1 MEVEG
6 TFWILKLLHLPN
18 FNTQIII
25 QSDRTSLFYLLVVV
39 LEK

>member
-6 TFWILKLLHLPN
+6 TFWILKLLHLP
-18 FNTQIII
+18 NTQIII